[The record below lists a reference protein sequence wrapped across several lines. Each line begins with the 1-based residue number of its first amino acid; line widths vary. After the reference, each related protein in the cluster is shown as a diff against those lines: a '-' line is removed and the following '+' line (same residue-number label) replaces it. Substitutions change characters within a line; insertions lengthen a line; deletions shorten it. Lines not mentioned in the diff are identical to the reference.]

1 ADTRKRIGRGEGTCA
16 AAVRRRE
23 LDEAAP
29 SPADV
34 SIEGVRF
41 AKISQLSRGP
51 IHQIEIGAFDIPTG
65 GKGASR
71 QGYLLLYGYARITL
85 VTPADRWCFTI
96 GLSNPASTR
105 VLFIA
110 TKGEEIVRTH
120 EPPVGY
126 SFVVEGKDCT
136 VTIANLKED
145 QTALVFYD
153 RF

>member
-1 ADTRKRIGRGEGTCA
+1 MRISHQSRAEENKYGQNLSR
-16 AAVRRRE
+16 
-23 LDEAAP
+23 
-29 SPADV
+29 
-34 SIEGVRF
+34 
-41 AKISQLSRGP
+41 LSRGP

-96 GLSNPASTR
+96 VLSNPASTR